1 MKINKYKKGF
11 TLLEIL
17 LVIAA
22 IGILAA
28 IVLIAINPNKQIA
41 QARDTVR
48 QSDINTLQ
56 KSLDQ
61 YLIDNK
67 AYPSSISTTPGY
79 ICNTEKETSPGSIVC
94 GSNIDLRVLVPTYLA
109 SIPKD
114 PQATGDNAGYI
125 VAIAPNNKIS
135 ITASLAER
143 KAIVNNTFTV
153 PSGLVL
159 NLDAGNTAS
168 YPGSGTT
175 WTDLSGNGNNG
186 TLVNGPTYS
195 SANGGSIVFDG
206 VDDFINISSTSA
218 FNWGL
223 GDWSNDVW
231 FFLPSIYASNNSYT
245 TIFQTNQFF
254 VGTLRSG
261 LTGIPGFFTVGTNN
275 MFTSSSYGSYTYG
288 GFTYNP
294 AGKWTNLSI
303 VKNGATTYCYLNGS
317 LYASKSSDTY
327 TNQSNPGRIGIGLS
341 GAEPL
346 NGNLSNFKAY
356 NRALTSTEIQQNF
369 NAMRGRYGL

>member
-1 MKINKYKKGF
+1 
-11 TLLEIL
+11 
-17 LVIAA
+17 
-22 IGILAA
+22 
-28 IVLIAINPNKQIA
+28 
-41 QARDTVR
+41 
-48 QSDINTLQ
+48 
-56 KSLDQ
+56 
-61 YLIDNK
+61 
-67 AYPSSISTTPGY
+67 
-79 ICNTEKETSPGSIVC
+79 
-94 GSNIDLRVLVPTYLA
+94 
-109 SIPKD
+109 
-114 PQATGDNAGYI
+114 
-125 VAIAPNNKIS
+125 
-135 ITASLAER
+135 
-143 KAIVNNTFTV
+143 
-153 PSGLVL
+153 
-159 NLDAGNTAS
+159 
-168 YPGSGTT
+168 
-175 WTDLSGNGNNG
+175 LSGNGNNG

-261 LTGIPGFFTVGTNN
+261 LTGIPGFFTFGTNS